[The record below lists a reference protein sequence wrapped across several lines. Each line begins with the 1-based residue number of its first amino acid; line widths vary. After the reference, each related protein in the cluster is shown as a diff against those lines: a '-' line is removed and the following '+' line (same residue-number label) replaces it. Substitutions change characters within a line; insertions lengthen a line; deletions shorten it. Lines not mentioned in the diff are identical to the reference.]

1 MKAAATPP
9 AAAIA
14 RLWQPELRGPARRGG
29 AGKSRQHSRNL
40 EPSQIPTPPGAL
52 VWCVHC
58 YQVLGSART
67 RRRRLDLERAHNCPE
82 KLQAGLPAS
91 PPPYN

>member
-1 MKAAATPP
+1 MKNAATPP
-9 AAAIA
+9 AASIA
-14 RLWQPELRGPARRGG
+14 RLRQPELRGPTRRGG
-29 AGKSRQHSRNL
+29 AGKLRHHGHNI
-40 EPSQIPTPPGAL
+40 EPPQFPTPPGAL

-67 RRRRLDLERAHNCPE
+67 RRRRRDLERAHTCPE
-82 KLQAGLPAS
+82 KLLANLPAS

>member
-1 MKAAATPP
+1 MKNAATPS
-9 AAAIA
+9 AASIA
-14 RLWQPELRGPARRGG
+14 RLRQPEFRCPARRGG
-29 AGKSRQHSRNL
+29 AGKPRHLSRNV

-58 YQVLGSART
+58 YQLLGSART

-82 KLQAGLPAS
+82 KRLAKLPAS